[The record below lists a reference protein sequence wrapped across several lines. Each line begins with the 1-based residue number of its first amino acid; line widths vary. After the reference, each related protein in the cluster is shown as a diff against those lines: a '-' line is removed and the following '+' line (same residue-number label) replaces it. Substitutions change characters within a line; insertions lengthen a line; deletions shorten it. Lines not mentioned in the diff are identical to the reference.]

1 MTSAARTIST
11 EISSAEADG
20 GGSGGGLPDMPGTDW
35 GPGPPPEFRIPPP
48 PLPDFMLPH
57 PDSGM
62 TPDDQESF
70 CQRTSTS
77 LDSHLAVCDTTFVS
91 IIGWSGVTSAI
102 NMSLLLC
109 RCSSNGYR
117 RQNLGLKKYAIANE
131 VRYWKC

>member
-70 CQRTSTS
+70 VREP
-77 LDSHLAVCDTTFVS
+77 LLAWTHIWPSV
-91 IIGWSGVTSAI
+91 IQ
-102 NMSLLLC
+102 LL
-109 RCSSNGYR
+109 
-117 RQNLGLKKYAIANE
+117 
-131 VRYWKC
+131 